1 MHRIAGIALSIAL
14 HLVALSVVAWALPL
28 ARISPKELIPL
39 DTWQKQFKITEGKD
53 RGKVVSLIM
62 HSVPAKQDRRK
73 LSFGDYA
80 SILMVTRS
88 DGALAME
95 RLDLFKSR
103 SYIVYEP
110 ALPILPSDLTSGAV
124 SRHQAI
130 FTMFD
135 AATGRLKRTGSATHL
150 VTKVARSR
158 FETQAGV
165 IDGYSID
172 IDHQMEMRY
181 AKLQITLGLGCRL
194 DDGPIYGSGHY
205 TLTKLGLFTERKTV
219 SAELVRN

>member
-1 MHRIAGIALSIAL
+1 
-14 HLVALSVVAWALPL
+14 
-28 ARISPKELIPL
+28 
-39 DTWQKQFKITEGKD
+39 
-53 RGKVVSLIM
+53 
-62 HSVPAKQDRRK
+62 
-73 LSFGDYA
+73 
-80 SILMVTRS
+80 
-88 DGALAME
+88 
-95 RLDLFKSR
+95 
-103 SYIVYEP
+103 
-110 ALPILPSDLTSGAV
+110 
-124 SRHQAI
+124 
-130 FTMFD
+130 
-135 AATGRLKRTGSATHL
+135 L